1 MSEST
6 EKGRLIKDALKIV
19 DELADIEIDEIKDA
33 DAEYDNLDTLVDKAK
48 KLKRNRWWK
57 LT

>member
-33 DAEYDNLDTLVDKAK
+33 DAEYDTLDTLVDKAK